1 MINNSGRIGKIMEAV
16 NEAHGLMNEYI
27 TPDIEK
33 LMNPEQLEQLNE
45 ARTKVL
51 KDMPNA
57 SKELEKI
64 NAKYKRHASSN
75 NK

>member
-1 MINNSGRIGKIMEAV
+1 MIDNSGRIGKIMDAV

-33 LMNPEQLEQLNE
+33 LMTPDQLEQLKE
-45 ARTKVL
+45 ARTKVTR
-51 KDMPNA
+51 DMPNA

-64 NAKYKRHASSN
+64 NEKYKRHASSN

>member
-1 MINNSGRIGKIMEAV
+1 MDAV
-16 NEAHGLMNEYI
+16 GEAHALLEESI

-33 LMNPEQLEQLNE
+33 LMTPEQLSQLEE

-51 KDMPNA
+51 KDLPNA

-64 NAKYKRHASSN
+64 NAKYRRNATSN
-75 NK
+75 S